1 MDNILKIAFIR
12 NKKKYESVIPL
23 SLPCHPQ
30 DNDTDSGKY

>member
-12 NKKKYESVIPL
+12 KKKNESVIPL